1 MLFRSALT
9 VTSSL
14 TIDTLTTLL
23 PNNAYINSIR
33 NLNLNGGTLASG
45 ATTGFTNTFGTLT
58 LLKSSDINLGTGL
71 HTIKFDSSSN
81 ITWTPTAKLTI
92 NGWQGVVGGEGT
104 AGKVYVGLSNLAL
117 TGTQKFTQTQ
127 FNISGN
133 FIPANQ
139 ISSGEIIPYRASTGN
154 TTLYFVRP
162 NSSQTG
168 LWSDINNWSTSANG
182 DVVGLRPAPTD
193 GDTVVIQSGN
203 TVTIDIA
210 NARCKVLYN
219 GGVDNPAY
227 SFLFG
232 NNTTSKGT
240 GAIQFTSS
248 NTSLTVT
255 NLLQNGTIGNNNYTG
270 SITMTNGATLE
281 VEIGRA
287 HV

>member
-168 LWSDINNWSTSANG
+168 LWSD
-182 DVVGLRPAPTD
+182 
-193 GDTVVIQSGN
+193 
-203 TVTIDIA
+203 
-210 NARCKVLYN
+210 K
-219 GGVDNPAY
+219 
-227 SFLFG
+227 
-232 NNTTSKGT
+232 
-240 GAIQFTSS
+240 
-248 NTSLTVT
+248 
-255 NLLQNGTIGNNNYTG
+255 
-270 SITMTNGATLE
+270 
-281 VEIGRA
+281 IGRA